1 MTKKTVDW
9 FIILL
14 NICKFYINY
23 ASLDVLIVFT
33 SKLYKI
39 YILLLVLHASII
51 HSYIRIDLVC
61 QICDNV
67 CDFY

>member
-33 SKLYKI
+33 SKSKSEVVQNLYTFVSFACK
-39 YILLLVLHASII
+39 YYTFI
-51 HSYIRIDLVC
+51 H
-61 QICDNV
+61 
-67 CDFY
+67 